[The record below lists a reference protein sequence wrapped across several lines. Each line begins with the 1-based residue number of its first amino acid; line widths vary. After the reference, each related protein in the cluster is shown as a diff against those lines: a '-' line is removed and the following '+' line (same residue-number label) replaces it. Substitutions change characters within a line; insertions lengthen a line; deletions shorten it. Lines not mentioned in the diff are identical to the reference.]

1 MFSEVLHKEEL
12 LVKNIRKKK
21 NGRKKSIKAIIIP
34 TLIAMITLP
43 IVIVLIM
50 NYYSTQNLLSQRVEQ
65 SEKNLATQFTTQ
77 LDWIG
82 LELENTINS
91 LAEKPEFQETAD
103 DEDTQTFVQE
113 ELQFVMN
120 NSMYIGNAF
129 YAPEDQEL
137 LTTSEE
143 LASDFD
149 ASTTAWYQRAVDRSG
164 AMIWSEPYRNATTG
178 AMAMTISKAIIVD
191 DVFYG
196 VLALDLDLERMNTYL
211 TSIQNGNTGNFF
223 VLSETGDYLMSNDPK
238 KIGTNIG
245 DSNLFKEATE
255 LTGYIYDEHND
266 GEIGSYYAKVSRLGM
281 TVYGVVGEDEMANE
295 DNAAM
300 KSALIGLLIGIVI
313 ADLCALFA
321 YKYVM
326 TIATSLI
333 RAFSRVKDGDLTT
346 KITGDDL
353 QLVLNRPQLKT
364 SRKPKAIKN
373 PKEIK
378 KTKTIRKPKEISE
391 NSNEI
396 RRIAFAFNEMMDQFS
411 QMVGGIQQ
419 KSHRLT
425 DMTQTLNDISKQTTS
440 ATEEVSETITGIAQA
455 TSIQT
460 KDTEETVGKMEEL
473 SKTLG
478 EIDQNIQK
486 MGQHTDDTTV
496 ANGTNNQMMAE
507 VQGNWETTIKTMAR
521 LGESIHAVNEDIQNI
536 EKIVKVI
543 DGISDQT
550 NLLALNASIEAA
562 RAGESG
568 RGFAVVA
575 NEIRKL
581 AEKSDDSTKDIAA
594 IIKNIQEKSN
604 EMVSKVEQSHSE
616 SKVQTKTIDEAI
628 NSSNKV
634 TDQMD
639 KLVESILNV
648 ASLGFVI
655 SAKKD
660 ETLVAIENIA
670 ASAEENS
677 AGTQEVSA
685 NAEEILATMEEFSS
699 SIAKLETIANEL
711 KEETDQFKLN

>member
-1 MFSEVLHKEEL
+1 MESVSKEVLHKEEL
-12 LVKNIRKKK
+12 LVKNIRKEK
-21 NGRKKSIKAIIIP
+21 NGRKKSIRIVIIP
-34 TLIAMITLP
+34 TLIAMITVP
-43 IVIVLIM
+43 IIIVLVM
-50 NYYSTQNLLSQRVEQ
+50 NYYSTQQLLTQRIEQ

-91 LAEKPEFQETAD
+91 LSEKAEFQEFAD
-103 DEDTQTFVQE
+103 DQDEEAQAAIQE
-113 ELQFVMN
+113 EMQSVKT
-120 NSMYIGNAF
+120 NSMYIGNAY
-129 YAPEDQEL
+129 YAPVDQAVIGTVEDL
-137 LTTSEE
+137 PT
-143 LASDFD
+143 DFD
-149 ASTTAWYQRAVDRSG
+149 ASATTWYQRAIERNG
-164 AMIWSEPYRNATTG
+164 ALIWSEPYRDATTG
-178 AMAMTISKAIIVD
+178 SMAMTISRAIIVD
-191 DVFYG
+191 GVLYG
-196 VLALDLDLERMNTYL
+196 VLAIDLDLTRMNNYL
-211 TSIQNGNTGNFF
+211 TSVQNGNTGHFF
-223 VLSETGDYLMSNDPK
+223 VLSESGDYLMSNDPK
-238 KIGTNIG
+238 QLGTNIG
-245 DSNLFKEATE
+245 NSDLIKEATE
-255 LTGYIYDEHND
+255 QTGYIRND
-266 GEIGSYYAKVSRLGM
+266 QKIGSYYANVSRLGM
-281 TVYGVVGEDEMANE
+281 TVYGVVEDDEMANE
-295 DNAAM
+295 INATNRA
-300 KSALIGLLIGIVI
+300 ALIGLLIGVVI
-313 ADLCALFA
+313 AILSALVA
-321 YKYVM
+321 SKYVM
-326 TIATSLI
+326 TIAATLTK
-333 RAFSRVKDGDLTT
+333 AFNSVEKGDLTT
-346 KITGDDL
+346 EITGKDFNML
-353 QLVLNRPQLKT
+353 PNKPYLRKLT
-364 SRKPKAIKN
+364 KPKAIN
-373 PKEIK
+373 
-378 KTKTIRKPKEISE
+378 E
-391 NSNEI
+391 NSDEFG
-396 RRIAFAFNEMMDQFS
+396 RIAFAFNNMMHQFR

-419 KSHRLT
+419 KSSHLM

-460 KDTEETVGKMEEL
+460 KDTEDTVGKMEEL
-473 SKTLG
+473 SKTVG
-478 EIDQNIQK
+478 EIDRNIQK
-486 MGQHTDDTTV
+486 MGQHTDDTTI
-496 ANGTNNQMMAE
+496 ANGRNNQMMSE
-507 VQGNWETTIKTMAR
+507 VHDNWETTIDTMAK
-521 LGESIHAVNEDIQNI
+521 LAKSIHAVNEDIQNI

-581 AEKSDDSTKDIAA
+581 AEKSDASTKDIAA
-594 IIKNIQEKSN
+594 IIKNIQDKSN
-604 EMVSKVEQSHSE
+604 EMVNKVEQSHSE
-616 SKVQTKTIDEAI
+616 SEVQTKTIDEAI
-628 NSSNKV
+628 DSSNKV

>member
-1 MFSEVLHKEEL
+1 M
-12 LVKNIRKKK
+12 KNLRKKK
-21 NGRKKSIKAIIIP
+21 SPRKKSIRVVIIP
-34 TLIAMITLP
+34 TLIAMITIP
-43 IVIVLIM
+43 IIILLVM

-82 LELENTINS
+82 QELENTINS
-91 LAEKPEFQETAD
+91 LAEKPEFQEDAE
-103 DEDTQTFVQE
+103 DEDTQVAIQE
-113 ELQFVMN
+113 ELQFIMN
-120 NSMYIGNAF
+120 NSMYIGNAY
-129 YAPEDQEL
+129 YAPENQVVLGTMED
-137 LTTSEE
+137 
-143 LASDFD
+143 LADFD
-149 ASTTAWYQRAVDRSG
+149 ATTTPWYQRAVDRKG
-164 AMIWSEPYRNATTG
+164 AMIWSEPYRDIKTG
-178 AMAMTISKAIIVD
+178 LMTMTISRAIIVD

-196 VLALDLDLERMNTYL
+196 VLAIDLDLTRMNTYL
-211 TSIQNGNTGNFF
+211 TSIRNGNTGNFF
-223 VLSETGDYLMSNDPK
+223 VLSESGDYLMSNDPK

-245 DSNLFKEATE
+245 SSDLFKEATE
-255 LTGYIYDEHND
+255 QTGYIYTNQ
-266 GEIGSYYAKVSRLGM
+266 EIGSYYAKVSRLGM

-295 DNAAM
+295 VAATN
-300 KSALIGLLIGIVI
+300 KAALIGLAIGIII
-313 ADLCALFA
+313 AVLSALLA
-321 YKYVM
+321 SRYVM
-326 TIATSLI
+326 TIAATLTK
-333 RAFSRVKDGDLTT
+333 AFRRVEDGDLTT
-346 KITGDDL
+346 EITGNDL
-353 QLVLNRPQLKT
+353 HMLPDK
-364 SRKPKAIKN
+364 KYFKA
-373 PKEIK
+373 
-378 KTKTIRKPKEISE
+378 IRKPKEI
-391 NSNEI
+391 NETSDEI
-396 RRIAFAFNEMMDQFS
+396 GRIAFAFNQMMVQFR

-419 KSHRLT
+419 KSNHLM

-460 KDTEETVGKMEEL
+460 KDTEDTVGKMEEL
-473 SKTLG
+473 SKTVG

-486 MGQHTDDTTV
+486 MGQHTDDTTI
-496 ANGTNNQMMAE
+496 ANGKNNQMMSE
-507 VQGNWETTIKTMAR
+507 VHDNWETTIDTMAK
-521 LGESIHAVNEDIQNI
+521 LAKSIHGVNEDIQNI

-543 DGISDQT
+543 DGISEQT

-581 AEKSDDSTKDIAA
+581 AEKSDASTKNIAT
-594 IIKNIQEKSN
+594 IIKDIQEKSN
-604 EMVSKVEQSHSE
+604 EMVNKVEQSHAESE
-616 SKVQTKTIDEAI
+616 VQTKTIDEAI
-628 NSSNKV
+628 DSSNKV
-634 TDQMD
+634 TNQMD

-711 KEETDQFKLN
+711 KEETNQFKLQ

>member
-1 MFSEVLHKEEL
+1 M
-12 LVKNIRKKK
+12 KNVRKKK
-21 NGRKKSIKAIIIP
+21 SPRKKSIRVVIIP
-34 TLIAMITLP
+34 TLIAMITIP
-43 IVIVLIM
+43 IIILLVM

-82 LELENTINS
+82 QELENTINS
-91 LAEKPEFQETAD
+91 LAEKTEFQEVAE
-103 DEDTQTFVQE
+103 DEDAQAAIQE

-120 NSMYIGNAF
+120 NSMYIGNAY
-129 YAPEDQEL
+129 YAPENQGVLGTVEN
-137 LTTSEE
+137 
-143 LASDFD
+143 LASDFN
-149 ASTTAWYQRAVDRSG
+149 ASATTWYQRAVDRNG
-164 AMIWSEPYRNATTG
+164 ALIWSEPYRDATTG
-178 AMAMTISKAIIVD
+178 VMAMTISRAIIVD

-196 VLALDLDLERMNTYL
+196 VLAIDLNLERMNTYL
-211 TSIQNGNTGNFF
+211 TSVKNGSTGHFF
-223 VLSETGDYLMSNDPK
+223 VLSESGDYLMSNDPK

-245 DSNLFKEATE
+245 DSDLFKEATE
-255 LTGYIYDEHND
+255 QTGYVYADSSNQ
-266 GEIGSYYAKVSRLGM
+266 EIGSYYAKVSRLGM

-295 DNAAM
+295 VAATNRA
-300 KSALIGLLIGIVI
+300 ALIGLVIGIII
-313 ADLCALFA
+313 AILSALLA
-321 YKYVM
+321 SRYVM
-326 TIATSLI
+326 TIAATLTK
-333 RAFSRVKDGDLTT
+333 AFHRVEDGDLTT
-346 KITGDDL
+346 EITGNDL
-353 QLVLNRPQLKT
+353 HILPDK
-364 SRKPKAIKN
+364 KYFKAIRKQ
-373 PKEIK
+373 KEIN
-378 KTKTIRKPKEISE
+378 E
-391 NSNEI
+391 NSDEI
-396 RRIAFAFNEMMDQFS
+396 GRIAFAFNQMMVQFR

-419 KSHRLT
+419 KSNHLM

-460 KDTEETVGKMEEL
+460 KDTEDTVGKMEEL
-473 SKTLG
+473 SKTVG

-486 MGQHTDDTTV
+486 MGQHTDDTTI
-496 ANGTNNQMMAE
+496 ANGKNNQMMSE
-507 VQGNWETTIKTMAR
+507 VHDNWETTVDTMAK
-521 LGESIHAVNEDIQNI
+521 LAKSIHGVNEDIQNI

-543 DGISDQT
+543 DGISEQT

-581 AEKSDDSTKDIAA
+581 AEKSDASTKNIAT
-594 IIKNIQEKSN
+594 IIKDIQEKSN
-604 EMVSKVEQSHSE
+604 EMVNKVEQSHAESE
-616 SKVQTKTIDEAI
+616 VQTKTIDEAI
-628 NSSNKV
+628 DSSNKV

-711 KEETDQFKLN
+711 KEETNQFKLQ

>member
-1 MFSEVLHKEEL
+1 MKKL
-12 LVKNIRKKK
+12 NKKK
-21 NGRKKSIKAIIIP
+21 KGTRKKSIRVIIIP

-43 IVIVLIM
+43 IVIVLVM
-50 NYYSTQNLLSQRVEQ
+50 NYYSTQQLLTQRIEQ
-65 SEKNLATQFTTQ
+65 GEKNLATQFTTQ

-91 LAEKPEFQETAD
+91 LAEKSEFQEVAE
-103 DEDTQTFVQE
+103 DEEAQAFIQE
-113 ELQFVMN
+113 ELQFVLT
-120 NSMYIGNAF
+120 NSMYIGNAY
-129 YAPEDQEL
+129 YAPENKEVL
-137 LTTSEE
+137 GTVEN

-149 ASTTAWYQRAVDRSG
+149 ASATTWYQRAVERNG
-164 AMIWSEPYRNATTG
+164 ALIWSKPYRDAVTG
-178 AMAMTISKAIIVD
+178 SMAMTISRAIVVD

-196 VLALDLDLERMNTYL
+196 VLAIDLDLTRMNSYL
-211 TSIQNGNTGNFF
+211 TSVQNGNTGHFF
-223 VLSETGDYLMSNDPK
+223 VLSESGDYLMSNDPK

-245 DSNLFKEATE
+245 ESDLFKEATE
-255 LTGYIYDEHND
+255 QTGYIHDD
-266 GEIGSYYAKVSRLGM
+266 QKIDSYYAKVSRLGM

-295 DNAAM
+295 VAATNRA
-300 KSALIGLLIGIVI
+300 ALIGLVIGIII
-313 ADLCALFA
+313 AILSALLA
-321 YKYVM
+321 SRYVM
-326 TIATSLI
+326 TIAATLTK
-333 RAFSRVKDGDLTT
+333 AFRRVENGDLTT
-346 KITGDDL
+346 EITGNDL
-353 QLVLNRPQLKT
+353 HMLPD
-364 SRKPKAIKN
+364 RKYFKMF
-373 PKEIK
+373 
-378 KTKTIRKPKEISE
+378 RKPKEV
-391 NSNEI
+391 NEASDEI
-396 RRIAFAFNEMMDQFS
+396 GRIAFAFNNMMQQFRE
-411 QMVGGIQQ
+411 MVGGIQQ
-419 KSHRLT
+419 KSNHLM

-473 SKTLG
+473 SKTVG

-486 MGQHTDDTTV
+486 MGQHTDDTTI
-496 ANGTNNQMMAE
+496 ANGKNNQMMA
-507 VQGNWETTIKTMAR
+507 VVHDNWETTVDTMAK
-521 LGESIHAVNEDIQNI
+521 LGKSIHGVNADIQDI

-543 DGISDQT
+543 DGISEQT

-581 AEKSDDSTKDIAA
+581 AEKSDASTKNIAT

-604 EMVSKVEQSHSE
+604 EMVSKVEQSHAESE
-616 SKVQTKTIDEAI
+616 VQTKTIDEAI
-628 NSSNKV
+628 DSANKV

-711 KEETDQFKLN
+711 KEETNQFKLQ

>member
-1 MFSEVLHKEEL
+1 M
-12 LVKNIRKKK
+12 KNLRKKK
-21 NGRKKSIKAIIIP
+21 SPRKKSIRVVIIP
-34 TLIAMITLP
+34 TLIAMITIP
-43 IVIVLIM
+43 IIILLVI

-82 LELENTINS
+82 QELENTINS
-91 LAEKPEFQETAD
+91 LAEKPEFQEVAE
-103 DEDTQTFVQE
+103 DEEAQAFVQE
-113 ELQFVMN
+113 ELQFVLN
-120 NSMYIGNAF
+120 NSMYIGNAY
-129 YAPEDQEL
+129 YAPENQGVLGTVEN
-137 LTTSEE
+137 

-149 ASTTAWYQRAVDRSG
+149 ASTTTWYQRAVDRNG
-164 AMIWSEPYRNATTG
+164 ALIWSEPYHDATTG
-178 AMAMTISKAIIVD
+178 AMAMTISRAIIVD

-196 VLALDLDLERMNTYL
+196 VLAIDLNLERMNTYL
-211 TSIQNGNTGNFF
+211 TSVQNGNTGNFF

-245 DSNLFKEATE
+245 DSELFKEATE
-255 LTGYIYDEHND
+255 QTGYVYADSNNQ
-266 GEIGSYYAKVSRLGM
+266 EIGSYYAKVSRLGM

-295 DNAAM
+295 VAAANRA
-300 KSALIGLLIGIVI
+300 ALIGLVTGII
-313 ADLCALFA
+313 MAILSALLA
-321 YKYVM
+321 SRYVM
-326 TIATSLI
+326 TIATTLTN
-333 RAFSRVKDGDLTT
+333 AFRRVEDGDLTT
-346 KITGDDL
+346 EITGNELHMLPD
-353 QLVLNRPQLKT
+353 
-364 SRKPKAIKN
+364 RKYFKAF
-373 PKEIK
+373 
-378 KTKTIRKPKEISE
+378 RKPKEI
-391 NSNEI
+391 NETSDEI
-396 RRIAFAFNEMMDQFS
+396 GRIAFAFNEMMVQFR

-419 KSHRLT
+419 KSNHLM

-460 KDTEETVGKMEEL
+460 KDTEDTVGKMEEL
-473 SKTLG
+473 SKTVG

-486 MGQHTDDTTV
+486 MGQHTDDTTI
-496 ANGTNNQMMAE
+496 ANGKNNQMMSE
-507 VQGNWETTIKTMAR
+507 VHDNWKTTIETMAK
-521 LGESIHAVNEDIQNI
+521 LGKSIHAVNEDIQNI

-581 AEKSDDSTKDIAA
+581 AEKSDASTKDIAA

-604 EMVSKVEQSHSE
+604 EMVSKVEQSQSE
-616 SKVQTKTIDEAI
+616 SEVQTKTIDEAI
-628 NSSNKV
+628 DSSNKV

-699 SIAKLETIANEL
+699 SIAKLEAIANEL
-711 KEETDQFKLN
+711 KEETNQFKLK

>member
-1 MFSEVLHKEEL
+1 M
-12 LVKNIRKKK
+12 KNLRKKK
-21 NGRKKSIKAIIIP
+21 SPRKKSIRVMIIP
-34 TLIAMITLP
+34 TLIAMITIP
-43 IVIVLIM
+43 IIILVVI

-82 LELENTINS
+82 QELENTINS
-91 LAEKPEFQETAD
+91 LAEKPEFQEVAE
-103 DEDTQTFVQE
+103 DEEAQAFVQE
-113 ELQFVMN
+113 ELQFVLN
-120 NSMYIGNAF
+120 NSMYIGNAY
-129 YAPEDQEL
+129 YAPENQGVLGTVEN
-137 LTTSEE
+137 

-149 ASTTAWYQRAVDRSG
+149 ASATTWYQRAVERNG
-164 AMIWSEPYRNATTG
+164 ALIWSEPYRDAVTG
-178 AMAMTISKAIIVD
+178 SMAMTISRAIIVD
-191 DVFYG
+191 EVFYG
-196 VLALDLDLERMNTYL
+196 VLAIDLDLTRMNTYL
-211 TSIQNGNTGNFF
+211 TSVQNGNTGHFF

-245 DSNLFKEATE
+245 DSELFKEATE
-255 LTGYIYDEHND
+255 QTGYVYADSNNQK
-266 GEIGSYYAKVSRLGM
+266 IGSYYAKVSRLGM

-295 DNAAM
+295 VAATNRA
-300 KSALIGLLIGIVI
+300 ALIGLVIGIII
-313 ADLCALFA
+313 AILSALLA
-321 YKYVM
+321 SRYVM
-326 TIATSLI
+326 TIAATLTK
-333 RAFSRVKDGDLTT
+333 AFSRVEAGDLTT
-346 KITGDDL
+346 EITGNDL
-353 QLVLNRPQLKT
+353 HMLPDK
-364 SRKPKAIKN
+364 KYFKAIRKQ
-373 PKEIK
+373 KEINE
-378 KTKTIRKPKEISE
+378 TSDEIG
-391 NSNEI
+391 
-396 RRIAFAFNEMMDQFS
+396 RIAFAFNEMMVQFR

-419 KSHRLT
+419 KSNHLM

-460 KDTEETVGKMEEL
+460 KDTEDTVGKMEEL
-473 SKTLG
+473 SKTVG

-486 MGQHTDDTTV
+486 MGQHTDDTTI
-496 ANGTNNQMMAE
+496 ANGKNNQMMSE
-507 VQGNWETTIKTMAR
+507 VHDNWETTIDTMAK
-521 LGESIHAVNEDIQNI
+521 LGKSIHAVNEDIQNI

-543 DGISDQT
+543 DGISEQT

-581 AEKSDDSTKDIAA
+581 AEKSDASTKDIAT

-604 EMVSKVEQSHSE
+604 EMVNKVEQSHAESE
-616 SKVQTKTIDEAI
+616 VQTKTIDEAI
-628 NSSNKV
+628 DSSNKV

-699 SIAKLETIANEL
+699 SIAKLETIADEL
-711 KEETDQFKLN
+711 KEETNQFRLK

>member
-1 MFSEVLHKEEL
+1 MKSVFKEVLHKEES
-12 LVKNIRKKK
+12 LVKSIRKKK
-21 NGRKKSIKAIIIP
+21 NGRKKSIRLVIIP
-34 TLIAMITLP
+34 TLIAMITVP
-43 IVIVLIM
+43 IIIVLVM
-50 NYYSTQNLLSQRVEQ
+50 NYYSTQNLLSQRIEQ
-65 SEKNLATQFTTQ
+65 NEKHLATQFTTQ

-91 LAEKPEFQETAD
+91 LAEKPDFQERAD
-103 DEDTQTFVQE
+103 EESVRAAIQE
-113 ELQFVMN
+113 EMQFVKT
-120 NSMYIGNAF
+120 NSMYIGNAY
-129 YAPEDQEL
+129 YAPEDQAL
-137 LTTSEE
+137 LGTIENVAT
-143 LASDFD
+143 DFD
-149 ASTTAWYQRAVDRSG
+149 ASATTWYQRAVKRNG
-164 AMIWSEPYRNATTG
+164 AMIWSEPYRDATTG
-178 AMAMTISKAIIVD
+178 AMAMTISRAIIVD

-196 VLALDLDLERMNTYL
+196 VLGIDLDLERMNTYL
-211 TSIQNGNTGNFF
+211 TSVQNGNTGHFF
-223 VLSETGDYLMSNDPK
+223 VLSETGDYLMANDPK

-245 DSNLFKEATE
+245 DSKLVKEATDQ
-255 LTGYIYDEHND
+255 TGYIHDKQK
-266 GEIGSYYAKVSRLGM
+266 IGSYYAKVSRLGM

-295 DNAAM
+295 VNATNKA
-300 KSALIGLLIGIVI
+300 ALTGLAIGLLIAILSAII
-313 ADLCALFA
+313 ASR
-321 YKYVM
+321 YIM
-326 TIATSLI
+326 TIAQALTK
-333 RAFSRVKDGDLTT
+333 AFSKVEAGDLTT
-346 KITGDDL
+346 EITSEDFNIL
-353 QLVLNRPQLKT
+353 PNKPYFKALKR
-364 SRKPKAIKN
+364 RKMVN
-373 PKEIK
+373 
-378 KTKTIRKPKEISE
+378 E
-391 NSNEI
+391 NSDEI
-396 RRIAFAFNEMMDQFS
+396 GRIGFAFNNMMHQFR

-419 KSHRLT
+419 KSNHLM

-460 KDTEETVGKMEEL
+460 KDTEDTVGKMEEL
-473 SKTLG
+473 SKTVG

-486 MGQHTDDTTV
+486 MGQHTDDTTI
-496 ANGTNNQMMAE
+496 ANGKNNQMMAD
-507 VQGNWETTIKTMAR
+507 VQGNWTKTINTMDK

-581 AEKSDDSTKDIAA
+581 AEKSDASTKDIAA

-616 SKVQTKTIDEAI
+616 SEIQTKTIDEAI
-628 NSSNKV
+628 DSSNKV

-699 SIAKLETIANEL
+699 SISKLETIANEL

>member
-1 MFSEVLHKEEL
+1 
-12 LVKNIRKKK
+12 VKNLRKKK
-21 NGRKKSIKAIIIP
+21 SPRKKSIRVMIIP
-34 TLIAMITLP
+34 TLIAMITIP
-43 IVIVLIM
+43 IIILVVI

-82 LELENTINS
+82 QELENTINS
-91 LAEKPEFQETAD
+91 LAEKPEFQEVAE
-103 DEDTQTFVQE
+103 DEEAQAFVQE
-113 ELQFVMN
+113 ELQFVLN
-120 NSMYIGNAF
+120 NSMYIGNAY
-129 YAPEDQEL
+129 YAPENQGVLGTVEN
-137 LTTSEE
+137 

-149 ASTTAWYQRAVDRSG
+149 ASATTWYQRAVERNG
-164 AMIWSEPYRNATTG
+164 ALIWSEPYRDAVTG
-178 AMAMTISKAIIVD
+178 SMAMTISRAIIVD
-191 DVFYG
+191 EVFYG
-196 VLALDLDLERMNTYL
+196 VLAIDLDLTRMNTYL
-211 TSIQNGNTGNFF
+211 TSVQNGNTGHFF

-245 DSNLFKEATE
+245 DSELFKEATE
-255 LTGYIYDEHND
+255 QTGYVYADSNNQK
-266 GEIGSYYAKVSRLGM
+266 IGSYYAKVSRLGM

-295 DNAAM
+295 VAATNRA
-300 KSALIGLLIGIVI
+300 ALIGLVIGIII
-313 ADLCALFA
+313 AILSALLA
-321 YKYVM
+321 SRYVM
-326 TIATSLI
+326 TIAATLTK
-333 RAFSRVKDGDLTT
+333 AFSRVEAGDLTT
-346 KITGDDL
+346 EITGNDL
-353 QLVLNRPQLKT
+353 HMLPDK
-364 SRKPKAIKN
+364 KYFKAIRKQ
-373 PKEIK
+373 KEINE
-378 KTKTIRKPKEISE
+378 TSDEIG
-391 NSNEI
+391 
-396 RRIAFAFNEMMDQFS
+396 RIAFAFNEMMVQFR

-419 KSHRLT
+419 KSNHLM

-460 KDTEETVGKMEEL
+460 KDTEDTVGKMEEL
-473 SKTLG
+473 SKTVG

-486 MGQHTDDTTV
+486 MGQHTDDTTI
-496 ANGTNNQMMAE
+496 ANGKNNQMMSE
-507 VQGNWETTIKTMAR
+507 VHDNWETTIDTMAK
-521 LGESIHAVNEDIQNI
+521 LGKSIHAVNEDIQNI

-543 DGISDQT
+543 DGISEQT

-581 AEKSDDSTKDIAA
+581 AEKSDASTKDIAT

-604 EMVSKVEQSHSE
+604 EMVNKVEQSHAESE
-616 SKVQTKTIDEAI
+616 VQTKTIDEAI
-628 NSSNKV
+628 DSSNKV

-699 SIAKLETIANEL
+699 SIAKLETIADEL
-711 KEETDQFKLN
+711 KEETNQFRLK

>member
-1 MFSEVLHKEEL
+1 MKSVFKEVLHKEEP

-21 NGRKKSIKAIIIP
+21 NGRKKSIRLVIIP
-34 TLIAMITLP
+34 TLIAMITIP
-43 IVIVLIM
+43 IIIVLVM
-50 NYYSTQNLLSQRVEQ
+50 NYYSTQQLLTQRIEQ

-91 LAEKPEFQETAD
+91 LSEKAEFQEFAD
-103 DEDTQTFVQE
+103 DQDEEAQAAIQE
-113 ELQFVMN
+113 EMQSVKT
-120 NSMYIGNAF
+120 NSMYIGNAY
-129 YAPEDQEL
+129 YAPVNQAVIGTVEDL
-137 LTTSEE
+137 PT
-143 LASDFD
+143 DFD
-149 ASTTAWYQRAVDRSG
+149 ASATTWYQRAVERNG
-164 AMIWSEPYRNATTG
+164 ALIWSEPYRDAITG
-178 AMAMTISKAIIVD
+178 SMAMTISRAIIVD
-191 DVFYG
+191 GDLYG
-196 VLALDLDLERMNTYL
+196 VLAIDLDLTRMNNYL
-211 TSIQNGNTGNFF
+211 TSVQNGNTGHFF

-238 KIGTNIG
+238 KIGTKIG
-245 DSNLFKEATE
+245 DSTLVKEATDQ
-255 LTGYIYDEHND
+255 TGYIHDKQKID
-266 GEIGSYYAKVSRLGM
+266 SYYAKVSRLGM

-295 DNAAM
+295 VNATNRA
-300 KSALIGLLIGIVI
+300 ALIGLLIGVVI
-313 ADLCALFA
+313 AILSALVA
-321 YKYVM
+321 SKYVM
-326 TIATSLI
+326 TIAATLTK
-333 RAFSRVKDGDLTT
+333 AFNSVEEGDLTT
-346 KITGDDL
+346 EITGEDFNML
-353 QLVLNRPQLKT
+353 PNKPYLRKLT
-364 SRKPKAIKN
+364 KPKAIN
-373 PKEIK
+373 
-378 KTKTIRKPKEISE
+378 E
-391 NSNEI
+391 NSDEFG
-396 RRIAFAFNEMMDQFS
+396 RIAFAFNKMMHQFR

-419 KSHRLT
+419 KSSHLM

-460 KDTEETVGKMEEL
+460 KDTEDTVGKMEEL
-473 SKTLG
+473 SKTVG

-486 MGQHTDDTTV
+486 MGQHTDDTTI
-496 ANGTNNQMMAE
+496 ANGKNNQMMSE
-507 VQGNWETTIKTMAR
+507 VHDNWETTIDTMAK
-521 LGESIHAVNEDIQNI
+521 LAKSIHGVNEDIQNI

-581 AEKSDDSTKDIAA
+581 AEKSDASTKDIAA

-616 SKVQTKTIDEAI
+616 SEIQTKTIDEAI
-628 NSSNKV
+628 DSSNKV